1 MQSPYSFIL
10 LMVTKNKLRKFIFD
24 LLISSNGRRIKFVK
38 SIEFVYK
45 KIMKLT
51 KDIKI
56 EIQKL
61 FKQRSKDAIQLIQK
75 QFADIKM
82 SNRIIRCVI
91 FLADGDLEKLEHFI
105 DIAKTDYR
113 DVIFMAE
120 YTDHRSKH
128 PKRIRDF
135 NRSFGRHDLKSSD

>member
-1 MQSPYSFIL
+1 MG
-10 LMVTKNKLRKFIFD
+10 TKNQFKKFIFD
-24 LLISSNGRRIKFVK
+24 LLILSNGRRIKFVK
-38 SIEFVYK
+38 PTEFVYK
-45 KIMKLT
+45 KNMKPT

-56 EIQKL
+56 EIQKS
-61 FKQRSKDAIQLIQK
+61 FKQRSKDAIELIQK
-75 QFADIKM
+75 QFADTKM

-91 FLADGDLEKLEHFI
+91 FLAEGDLEKLEHFI

-120 YTDHRSKH
+120 YTDHESKH
-128 PKRIRDF
+128 PKRIRDL

>member
-1 MQSPYSFIL
+1 MG
-10 LMVTKNKLRKFIFD
+10 TKNQFKKFIFD
-24 LLISSNGRRIKFVK
+24 LLILSNGRRIKFVK
-38 SIEFVYK
+38 PTEFVYK
-45 KIMKLT
+45 KNMKPT

-56 EIQKL
+56 EIQKS
-61 FKQRSKDAIQLIQK
+61 FKQRSKDAIELIQK
-75 QFADIKM
+75 QFADTKM

-91 FLADGDLEKLEHFI
+91 FLAEGDLEKLEHFI

-120 YTDHRSKH
+120 YTDHESKH